1 MANYRI
7 HQMNRRLGETL
18 DRLAWFG
25 GSAPSGIAALDAER
39 PAPLR
44 FIRLEG
50 YRRSLTVQEVFDR
63 IRQSAALFLPRLPG
77 TAARRLS
84 RFLQKPCRWCG

>member
-39 PAPLR
+39 PA
-44 FIRLEG
+44 
-50 YRRSLTVQEVFDR
+50 
-63 IRQSAALFLPRLPG
+63 A
-77 TAARRLS
+77 
-84 RFLQKPCRWCG
+84 